1 MLYRAGCF
9 VPRSPPGQGWGC
21 QSCTAD
27 AALCPLQVCRALEEA
42 TTPALHL
49 QALPSPWPCISAYAQ
64 GNTLASRKKV
74 LPILRAAL
82 GGGPGTA
89 AGPEEEAAPPPTP
102 MNSLVEES
110 PLAQAVPP
118 VCPQAV
124 LERVSRMAAEQPD
137 SDK

>member
-1 MLYRAGCF
+1 M
-9 VPRSPPGQGWGC
+9 SD
-21 QSCTAD
+21 CTKE
-27 AALCPLQVCRALEEA
+27 AAFFPLQVCRALEEA
-42 TTPALHL
+42 TTPALQL

-82 GGGPGTA
+82 GGTPGTA
-89 AGPEEEAAPPPTP
+89 AGLEEEVAPPPTP

-124 LERVSRMAAEQPD
+124 LERVSRMAAEEPPSD